1 MTLHSKGDLGV
12 KTSFCMA
19 LGISKPVERSVLEG
33 TTECLVFTPVFYIVR
48 IWECLE
54 SNRVLN
60 QVAVIFVAS
69 IVWLTICWTL
79 GKDMVLAIACTLTF
93 VSPNK

>member
-1 MTLHSKGDLGV
+1 MTLHSKRDLVV

-19 LGISKPVERSVLEG
+19 LGISKPVKRSVLEG
-33 TTECLVFTPVFYIVR
+33 TTECLVFTAVFYIVR
-48 IWECLE
+48 TWEYLE
-54 SNRVLN
+54 SNRVLI
-60 QVAVIFVAS
+60 QVAVISVAS